1 MNQTT
6 QNTAALPTDD
16 IFRYGLQ
23 WYLDSINV
31 VDVWQDYT
39 GKGVSVSVIDSA
51 VDPNHPDLINSYD
64 AQNSWDPAT
73 NTTLDPAT
81 PLTNAHGTGVAG
93 LIAADRN
100 GEGMVGVAY
109 DSNIV
114 SIPYDTNTA
123 PVNAPVEFPTRIANA
138 FAHAANFDISNNSW
152 GFGNAFY
159 RSPNSAFIDNFK
171 NPLFQPAATELQ
183 NAVAT
188 GRNGLGTIFVASAGN
203 TRQEGDDV
211 NLHNFKNSRYN
222 ITVAATLQ
230 SGRVADYSSPGAALT
245 VSAPSGLDAI
255 STDISGSEGSTAGDY
270 SFFNG
275 TSGSAPLVSGVVA
288 LMLEANPNLGWRDV
302 QEILVYSAVNSD
314 PASQSWQTNG
324 ANNWNGGGLTFS
336 HDFGAGL
343 VDAQA
348 AVRLAE
354 TWTTQKTSANEQ
366 SVNVTSTDTLLTIP
380 DNDPNGISSTVNVA
394 SGLDIDYVEVDLN
407 IDRNFIGDLEVT
419 LTSPDG
425 TVSTLI
431 NRPGQILNP
440 GLDQQLLEILGLPNG
455 INGSSQ
461 NDLDFVF
468 GSTQHWG
475 ETGVGDWTLT
485 VKDLKTGDLGRLN
498 NWSLT
503 LYGDSITA
511 DDTYIYTNELSR
523 VGAEPNRQII
533 NDLEGIDTIN
543 AAAVTSDSLI
553 DLRSGQIS
561 TIATRNIQ
569 IASGTVIENA
579 IAGDGADLIIGNAV
593 ANDLFGG
600 RGNDTIDGGVGND
613 TITGSR
619 GDDLLAGGDGAD
631 SFSFAKIDSIDTIS
645 DFNSQQLDKILVS
658 ASGFGGS
665 LAIGTLAADAFHLG
679 TAAVD
684 ALDRFIY
691 DSTSG
696 GLFFDVDGNGIEVQ
710 QQFATLSPG
719 TALNATDIQIF
730 A

>member
-6 QNTAALPTDD
+6 QNTAALPTDT

-39 GKGVSVSVIDSA
+39 GQGVSVSVFDSG
-51 VDPNHPDLINSYD
+51 VDPNHPDLINNYD
-64 AQNSWDPAT
+64 SVNHWDTVT
-73 NTTLDPAT
+73 NTTLDTSKPI
-81 PLTNAHGTGVAG
+81 PGSHGTGVAG
-93 LIAADRN
+93 LIAAERN
-100 GEGMVGVAY
+100 GQGMIGVAY
-109 DSNIV
+109 DSTIV
-114 SIPYDTNTA
+114 SISDPLIYN
-123 PVNAPVEFPTRIANA
+123 PVDGVDYPTRIARG
-138 FAHAANFDISNNSW
+138 FARAANFDVSNNSW
-152 GFGNAFY
+152 GFGNPFY
-159 RSPNSAFIDNFK
+159 GSPNSAFIDNFK

-183 NAVAT
+183 KAVAT
-188 GRNGLGTIFVASAGN
+188 GRNGLGTIFITAAGN

-211 NLHNFKNSRYN
+211 NLHNFQNSRYN
-222 ITVAATLQ
+222 ITVAATSQ
-230 SGRVADYSSPGAALT
+230 SGQVTNYSTPGAALT

-255 STDISGSEGSTAGDY
+255 STDISGAEGSTAGDY
-270 SFFNG
+270 TFFNG

-314 PASQSWQTNG
+314 PTSPSWQTNG
-324 ANNWNGGGLTFS
+324 ATNWNGGGLTFS

-343 VDAQA
+343 VDAKA

-354 TWTTQKTSANEQ
+354 TWTTQKTSANEATP
-366 SVNVTSTDTLLTIP
+366 VVVTSTDTLLTIP

-431 NRPGQILNP
+431 NRPGQMLEP
-440 GLDQQLLEILGLPNG
+440 GPIQELFGLPLPV
-455 INGSSQ
+455 NGSSQ
-461 NDLDFVF
+461 NNLDFVF

-511 DDTYIYTNELSR
+511 DDTYIYTNELSL
-523 VGAEPNRQII
+523 VGQDPKRQII

-543 AAAVTSDSLI
+543 AAAVTSDSFI
-553 DLRSGQIS
+553 DLRQNQIS

-579 IAGDGADLIIGNAV
+579 IAGDGADRIIGNAV

-600 RGNDTIDGGVGND
+600 RGNDTISGGAGND
-613 TITGSR
+613 TLVGSR
-619 GDDLLAGGDGAD
+619 GDDLLTGGNGAD
-631 SFSFAKIDSIDTIS
+631 SFSFAKIEGIDTIS
-645 DFNSQQLDKILVS
+645 DFISQQADKILVS
-658 ASGFGGS
+658 ASGFGGD
-665 LAIGTLAADAFHLG
+665 LAIGTLVADAFH
-679 TAAVD
+679 V
-684 ALDRFIY
+684 
-691 DSTSG
+691 
-696 GLFFDVDGNGIEVQ
+696 
-710 QQFATLSPG
+710 
-719 TALNATDIQIF
+719 
-730 A
+730 